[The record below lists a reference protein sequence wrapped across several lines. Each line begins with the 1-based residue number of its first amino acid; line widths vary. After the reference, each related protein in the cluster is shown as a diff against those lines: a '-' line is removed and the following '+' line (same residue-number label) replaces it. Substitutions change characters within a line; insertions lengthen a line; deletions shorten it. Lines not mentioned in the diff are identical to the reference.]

1 MSPRSPRCPRAPR
14 FPRSPRPMAKLF
26 PGMSHFQIHPSQ
38 PGDRMIKFGP
48 FVDLPPGCFEYE
60 LWGRLKD
67 KVRKFKPG
75 DQPIPITFRRGAY
88 EGTRSWPEPAMAA
101 EATVPRSPLFFEAF
115 RESRT
120 SKFIAALEQALQQ
133 VKLPKPRVL
142 EIGAGPVAVY
152 SMCAARRGARAW
164 AVEMD
169 EELQLTVLKI
179 GTKVR
184 QLRCSWLWSSLS
196 SLSA

>member
-1 MSPRSPRCPRAPR
+1 MTFDLVSPKLQERMGLVKYTVEVEDYRTVDELAAKMDLKTSRITAPVQGTEL
-14 FPRSPRPMAKLF
+14 M
-26 PGMSHFQIHPSQ
+26 
-38 PGDRMIKFGP
+38 PGDRMIQFGP
-48 FVDLPPGCFEYE
+48 FDLPPGCFEAE

-152 SMCAARRGARAW
+152 SMCAARR
-164 AVEMD
+164 
-169 EELQLTVLKI
+169 
-179 GTKVR
+179 
-184 QLRCSWLWSSLS
+184 
-196 SLSA
+196 